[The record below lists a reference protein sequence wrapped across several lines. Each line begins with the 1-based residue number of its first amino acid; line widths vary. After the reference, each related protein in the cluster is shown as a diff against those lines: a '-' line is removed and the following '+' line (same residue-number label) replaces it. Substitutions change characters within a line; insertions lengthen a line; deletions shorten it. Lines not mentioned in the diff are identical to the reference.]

1 MTPGTPLPH
10 DFAPAKINL
19 GLSVLGVV
27 PAGQPYA
34 GYHQLHTL
42 MVPLDVGDDLSVTPS
57 PALSLRVE
65 GADLPTDRRNL
76 VYRAARAYLDAAR
89 TEGGAEIVLTKRLPL
104 ASGLGGGSSDA
115 ATTLLALERLYGA
128 GVDLPALAVRLG
140 ADVPFFLRPGPALV
154 EGIGERRTPVP
165 LPPVHTVLFNPGT
178 AVSAADAYRWLDDSA
193 HFTPPLDVEAIL
205 DAVRGEQTLP
215 YLNTLET
222 GVLPRHPEI
231 AAALAELAAAGL
243 HSPLMSGSGSTCFA
257 VAQSREHAEEVA
269 ERLRKRHP
277 DHWIRAGSWW
287 GTL

>member
-1 MTPGTPLPH
+1 MTLGTPLSH
-10 DFAPAKINL
+10 HFAPAKINL

-27 PAGQPYA
+27 PEGQPYA

-42 MVPLDVGDDLSVTPS
+42 MLPLDVGDDLQVTPA

-65 GADLPTDRRNL
+65 GADLPSDRRNL
-76 VYRAARAYLDAAR
+76 VYRAARAYLDAGQIG
-89 TEGGAEIVLTKRLPL
+89 GGAEIVLTKRLPL

-115 ATTLLALERLYGA
+115 ASTLLALERLYGA
-128 GVDLPALAVRLG
+128 EVDLPALAVRLG
-140 ADVPFFLRPGPALV
+140 ADVPFFLHPGPALV
-154 EGIGERRTPVP
+154 EGIGERRTPMS

-193 HFTPPLDVEAIL
+193 QFSPPLDLPAIL
-205 DAVRGEQTLP
+205 SALDERRPLP

-231 AAALAELAAAGL
+231 AAALAELTAAGL
-243 HSPLMSGSGSTCFA
+243 HSSLMSGSGSTCFA

-269 ERLRKRHP
+269 GRLRERHP
-277 DHWIRAGSWW
+277 DRWIQAGSWW
-287 GTL
+287 GTS